1 MFYFIG
7 SRQLLQKRPAISKV
21 NTLHRIIL
29 NLYRI
34 QKMPHKLKW
43 TFSDV
48 FAPPNP
54 FFIQKWSDNTSKI
67 SELTYLD
74 ICSSLTDNPS
84 EFTKEKIKC

>member
-34 QKMPHKLKW
+34 QKMPHKVKW

-48 FAPPNP
+48 FALPNP
-54 FFIQKWSDNTSKI
+54 FFIEKWSGNTSKI

-74 ICSSLTDNPS
+74 IFSSLTDNPS
-84 EFTKEKIKC
+84 

>member
-34 QKMPHKLKW
+34 QKMPHKVKW

-54 FFIQKWSDNTSKI
+54 FFIEKWSDNTSKI

-84 EFTKEKIKC
+84 